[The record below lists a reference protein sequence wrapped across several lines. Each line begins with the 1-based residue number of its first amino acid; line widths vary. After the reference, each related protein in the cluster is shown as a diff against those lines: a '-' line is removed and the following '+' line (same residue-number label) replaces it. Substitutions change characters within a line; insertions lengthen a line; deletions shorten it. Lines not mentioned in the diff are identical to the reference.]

1 MNRKEKKHK
10 KKLADLDKELLEA
23 KGEES
28 KQQKEMYFTDATK
41 IVFTIFFRVLKSFPR
56 SSLMGK
62 IFSWEDG
69 FTFLKIV
76 LNLPRTYKYT
86 VMENRIGLVVSE
98 ILRYTHRQAEI
109 LLLYYKNMILDAYP

>member
-62 IFSWEDG
+62 IFSWGDG

-76 LNLPRTYKYT
+76 LNLPT
-86 VMENRIGLVVSE
+86 GPLS
-98 ILRYTHRQAEI
+98 IL
-109 LLLYYKNMILDAYP
+109 